1 MRTAWNERKFN
12 SGGFFKIAFTRRDFG
27 VRMVKDQF
35 MGVFQMKSPCLS
47 ILLFLTILPCAAEE
61 NVSKPRFHQGTTT
74 QKHTNCFMT
83 FVGVCAGEEL
93 TAANTIAFEKTRGS
107 ADANEVTTLDF
118 AQHPKAIHNLA
129 LGSAIQ
135 LTDFYY
141 PGNLTARGAYVE
153 IFNTPSMTPQLQ
165 FPPDVI
171 TPSLNAPTN
180 ARFGDFEKT
189 SQKNVYDPQIE
200 HGMYEIGPEG
210 FFPATNPSSSNN
222 PLNEW
227 IKRSD

>member
-1 MRTAWNERKFN
+1 
-12 SGGFFKIAFTRRDFG
+12 
-27 VRMVKDQF
+27 
-35 MGVFQMKSPCLS
+35 MKSQCLS
-47 ILLFLTILPCAAEE
+47 ILFFLTILPCTAGESA
-61 NVSKPRFHQGTTT
+61 SKPRVNRVAAT
-74 QKHTNCFMT
+74 QTHTNCLMT
-83 FVGVCAGEEL
+83 FVAVCAGEEL
-93 TAANTIAFEKTRGS
+93 TAANTIAFEKSRGS
-107 ADANEVTTLDF
+107 IDANEVTTLDF
-118 AQHPKAIHNLA
+118 AQHPKAIHDLE

-189 SQKNVYDPQIE
+189 SQKNVYDPKIE

-210 FFPATNPSSSNN
+210 FFPATNPSSPNN